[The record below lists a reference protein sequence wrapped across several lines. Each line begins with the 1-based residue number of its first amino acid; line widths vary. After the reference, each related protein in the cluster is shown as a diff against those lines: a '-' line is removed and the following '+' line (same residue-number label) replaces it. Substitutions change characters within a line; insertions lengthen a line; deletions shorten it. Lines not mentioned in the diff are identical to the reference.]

1 MKTTTHPRQRA
12 ASMGLFVGLLAWAL
26 ASSAQTA
33 PEVFKDADLA
43 LGSRLIKEQACS
55 ACHARKVG
63 GDGSAIYR
71 PAGRINTPGALR
83 GMVDYCSTE
92 LNLGL
97 FPEEVTAVAA
107 VLQRDHYRFG
117 LSRGAPHAASGAA
130 SNSSPAQ
137 TPSPTSTPKAKPGTT
152 APG

>member
-1 MKTTTHPRQRA
+1 MKPKLTLRLALVTLWSGLALPAA
-12 ASMGLFVGLLAWAL
+12 ASELFAG
-26 ASSAQTA
+26 
-33 PEVFKDADLA
+33 ADLA
-43 LGSRLIKEQACS
+43 LGSKLIAEHQCS
-55 ACHARKVG
+55 ACHARKAG

-71 PAGRINTPGALR
+71 PAGRISTPGLLR

-117 LSRGAPHAASGAA
+117 L
-130 SNSSPAQ
+130 PAR
-137 TPSPTSTPKAKPGTT
+137 PGR
-152 APG
+152 